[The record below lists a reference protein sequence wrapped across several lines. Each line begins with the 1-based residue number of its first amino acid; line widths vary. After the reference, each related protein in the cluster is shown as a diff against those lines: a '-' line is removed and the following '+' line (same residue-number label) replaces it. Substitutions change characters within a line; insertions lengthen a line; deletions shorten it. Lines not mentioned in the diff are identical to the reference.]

1 MAKMTLQDIA
11 DHLELSRVTVSKVIN
26 GQPGVASKTRQ
37 RVLDA
42 LVEFRYKNYAEFTYP
57 TTTNTKQKRFA
68 IFSIAPDFSEFWLT
82 IIRSIS
88 NCLEALNHQATYFF
102 VGGSMVE
109 HRLPDGLTRENL
121 DGVIV
126 LNVYDNLLINQVAA
140 LGIPTVYLDLPVNRN
155 RDALPGD
162 TIFLDGTNVFH
173 AFTQAFLRQGIR
185 QLGFVGDIAYAQ
197 TIADRWSGFRQGLER
212 FGLQANPR
220 YCHTGSVP
228 GRYYVAEE
236 IATLFTQRYDFPE
249 AILCANDAIGY
260 LVAERAESMG
270 LRIGEDLL
278 LTGFDGT
285 PVPTNATPLTSAYI
299 DTNTL
304 GERLV
309 TQLMLNLTMK
319 DKTKELIFLEP
330 EISLTASVGADFQ
343 L

>member
-1 MAKMTLQDIA
+1 MSKPTLQDIA

-26 GQPGVASKTRQ
+26 GQPGVAKKTRQ

-42 LVEFRYKNYAEFTYP
+42 LIQFQYKNYAEFSYP
-57 TTTNTKQKRFA
+57 KPVDTKKKRFA

-88 NCLEALNHQATYFF
+88 NCLEELNHQATYFF
-102 VGGSMVE
+102 IGGSMDDY
-109 HRLPDGLTRENL
+109 RLPNGFTSDNL

-126 LNVYDNLLINQVAA
+126 LNVYDHLLINQVAA
-140 LGIPTVYLDLPVNRN
+140 LGIPTVYLDLPVNRI

-162 TIFLDGTNVFH
+162 TLFLDGTNVFRG
-173 AFTQAFLRQGIR
+173 FTQAFLRQGLR
-185 QLGFVGDIAYAQ
+185 HLGFVGDITYAQ

-212 FGLQANPR
+212 FGLQADPR

-228 GRYYVAEE
+228 GRYYLEE
-236 IATLFTQRYDFPE
+236 DIANIFTQRYDFPE

-278 LTGFDGT
+278 LAGFDGT
-285 PVPTNATPLTSAYI
+285 PVPPQAIPLTSAYI
-299 DTNTL
+299 DTHLL

-309 TQLMLNLTMK
+309 TQLLLNISMSHK
-319 DKTKELIFLEP
+319 PKELIFLEP
-330 EISLTASVGADFQ
+330 DITLRESSGANFQ

>member
-1 MAKMTLQDIA
+1 MAKITLQDIA
-11 DHLELSRVTVSKVIN
+11 DHLDLSRVTVSKVIN
-26 GQPGVASKTRQ
+26 GQPGVARKTRR

-42 LVEFRYKNYAEFTYP
+42 LIEFKYKNYADFSYP
-57 TTTNTKQKRFA
+57 TPTDTQKKRFA

-82 IIRSIS
+82 IIKSIS

-102 VGGSMVE
+102 IGGSMVDQ
-109 HRLPDGLTRENL
+109 RLPEGFTRENL

-126 LNVYDNLLINQVAA
+126 LNVYDHLLINQVVS
-140 LGIPTVYLDLPVNRN
+140 LGIPTVYLDLPVNRI

-162 TIFLDGTNVFH
+162 TLFLDGTNVFRT
-173 AFTQAFLRQGIR
+173 FTQAFLRQGLR
-185 QLGFVGDIAYAQ
+185 QLGFVGDISYAQ
-197 TIADRWSGFRQGLER
+197 TIADRWLGFRQGLER
-212 FGLQANPR
+212 FGLQADPR

-228 GRYYVAEE
+228 GRYYVEE
-236 IATLFTQRYDFPE
+236 DIANIFTDRSDFPE

-260 LVAERAESMG
+260 LVAERAEAMG

-285 PVPTNATPLTSAYI
+285 PVPRKATPLTSAYI
-299 DTNTL
+299 DTNLL

-309 TQLMLNLTMK
+309 TQLLLNISMSE
-319 DKTKELIFLEP
+319 KTKELIFLEP
-330 EISLTASVGADFQ
+330 EITLTASTGPHFQ